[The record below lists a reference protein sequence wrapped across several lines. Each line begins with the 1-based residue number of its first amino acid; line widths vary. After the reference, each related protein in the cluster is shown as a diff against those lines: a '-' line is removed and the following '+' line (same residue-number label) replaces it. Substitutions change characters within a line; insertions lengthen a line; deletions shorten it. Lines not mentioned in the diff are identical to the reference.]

1 MTIRIAMWSGP
12 RNISTA
18 MMRSW
23 ENRPDCTVVDE
34 PFYAC
39 YLHET
44 GLPHPA
50 REAVMAS
57 QSIDRAEVIRQLAGQ
72 PVATPLFYQKHMTK
86 HMPSGTHMGWCAAM
100 RHCFLIRDPAEVIAS
115 YLKKMP
121 SVDEHD
127 IGIARQVELFRE
139 IFAVTGTPPCV
150 VDAADVLGDP
160 GAALASLC
168 NYLGVD
174 FLPEPMLSWPPGS
187 RESDGVWAPHWYG
200 NVEQSTG
207 FKRYHRPD
215 PRVPDKYQALCA
227 SARTDYEW
235 LSGFRPAKG

>member
-1 MTIRIAMWSGP
+1 MTLRIAMWSGP

-50 REAVMAS
+50 REAVIAS
-57 QSIDRAEVIRQLAGQ
+57 QSIDRAEVIRQISEQ

-86 HMPSGTHMGWCAAM
+86 HMPGGMDMGWCAAM

-127 IGIARQVELFRE
+127 IGIARQAELFRE
-139 IFAVTGTPPCV
+139 ISAVTGEPPCV
-150 VDAADVLGDP
+150 IDAADVLRNSD
-160 GAALASLC
+160 AAMASLC
-168 NYLGVD
+168 EYLEVEY
-174 FLPEPMLSWPPGS
+174 LAESMLSWPPG
-187 RESDGVWAPHWYG
+187 RRKTDGVWAPHWYR
-200 NVEQSTG
+200 NVEMSTG
-207 FKRYHRPD
+207 FKRYQPS
-215 PRVPDKYQALCA
+215 VPEVPEKYQELF
-227 SARTDYEW
+227 ARARKHYAW
-235 LSGFRPAKG
+235 LGGFRPD